1 MRILEG
7 WETLSQQKQAAV
19 MAFLGSLILSLLA
32 FYSDPVINRDGMLYI
47 DMARSI
53 AEHGG
58 NVEQFNWPFFSY
70 FLAGVISISPFSDT
84 VTSMM
89 VVSLFSA
96 GATALLAVLLGSM
109 TAKRFVFLAVL
120 VALAFPGFNDNR
132 AQILRDWPAWF
143 FSLGAIYAVIRFDET
158 LRWRYA
164 LAGVALLLMGMLCR
178 LEVAGLGMA
187 LGLAWGLK
195 GGRRKLLVLGSLVVT
210 AMLVGLWYAFEGDFG
225 ERIRLYLDALDVV
238 ARYQEFMTISQKFAD
253 TFIHEYSRE
262 YGGLVL
268 FVGLVSIIPAQLLAL
283 LGPYLL
289 ALFMGKATLPDRE
302 KRIYGT
308 VFVIWFLILVVFL
321 TAYFLLSSR
330 YVVLLALVVMP
341 WLFLRFAQ
349 GYENGSAK
357 WRSVAVFVLAMM
369 ALTGSY
375 SSSAR
380 EKMSLVQAGHWLIE
394 QNSPVVY
401 FNDPRISFYAGRT
414 YFMSPMEQPD
424 AVASGEFLVWLVDR
438 DDMERLIDENRV
450 SLRVVEVFDSGGD
463 DVVLV
468 MAGL

>member
-164 LAGVALLLMGMLCR
+164 LAGVAL
-178 LEVAGLGMA
+178 
-187 LGLAWGLK
+187 
-195 GGRRKLLVLGSLVVT
+195 SL
-210 AMLVGLWYAFEGDFG
+210 
-225 ERIRLYLDALDVV
+225 
-238 ARYQEFMTISQKFAD
+238 
-253 TFIHEYSRE
+253 IH
-262 YGGLVL
+262 
-268 FVGLVSIIPAQLLAL
+268 I
-283 LGPYLL
+283 
-289 ALFMGKATLPDRE
+289 
-302 KRIYGT
+302 
-308 VFVIWFLILVVFL
+308 
-321 TAYFLLSSR
+321 
-330 YVVLLALVVMP
+330 
-341 WLFLRFAQ
+341 
-349 GYENGSAK
+349 
-357 WRSVAVFVLAMM
+357 
-369 ALTGSY
+369 
-375 SSSAR
+375 
-380 EKMSLVQAGHWLIE
+380 
-394 QNSPVVY
+394 
-401 FNDPRISFYAGRT
+401 
-414 YFMSPMEQPD
+414 
-424 AVASGEFLVWLVDR
+424 
-438 DDMERLIDENRV
+438 
-450 SLRVVEVFDSGGD
+450 
-463 DVVLV
+463 
-468 MAGL
+468 